1 MAMNV
6 NKLKNMNADPRMV
19 DKIKRN
25 QSMMAEQGGVSGFMS
40 EYGGAENYIQFAKM
54 KEEDR
59 LVYASVLDG
68 YTQPDQIAVATG
80 LSQSEVNKSLGVLSK
95 DGMIDTGME
104 VGDQVIPKGEKS
116 F

>member
-1 MAMNV
+1 M
-6 NKLKNMNADPRMV
+6 L
-19 DKIKRN
+19 
-25 QSMMAEQGGVSGFMS
+25 AEQGGAEMFMS
-40 EYGGAENYIQFAKM
+40 EYGGANNYIQFAKM
-54 KEEDR
+54 PERDR

-80 LSQSEVNKSLGVLSK
+80 LSQSEVNKALGVLSK